1 MEVFPAIDVRG
12 GRAVR
17 LLRGDF
23 ARETVYDEDP
33 VARAVEFERQGARW
47 IHVVD
52 LDAARSGRPENRD
65 VVAAIAS
72 SVDVPIQAGGGV
84 RDEEAADALVAA
96 GVSRLVVGTAA
107 LEQPALLRRLAGRY
121 RVAAGVDAR
130 LGVVATRGWERGSG
144 RRVAELLPE
153 VVDAGVEAVV
163 LTAIQQDGTLAGPDV
178 GGLEA
183 ALGAIECDL
192 IASGGVADLDD
203 LRVLAA
209 LRAGGRRIE
218 GAVVGRA
225 LYEEAFTLADALAAA
240 S

>member
-178 GGLEA
+178 EGLEA